1 MDEPTY
7 KRLIAK
13 AFGKAQKITNRG
25 TYECLY
31 PNCREVAIKSHSQQ
45 RLGALRSIAEEGL
58 VYSVQRNHYQVMKR
72 LPNTTVMVPTG
83 ISEASIF
90 IGFCPDHDRLIFEP
104 LEKIPLEPSNKK
116 QPFLLLFRSFC
127 YEYATKRKVRDWTR
141 TLYKEV
147 ETFAS
152 ADFLEYLDTTKTA
165 RDIFLSRDGV
175 YYFER
180 LFDILNT
187 EDFDQIQIEWKIV
200 DKNLGVSCSCVLSPL
215 LDTHESYMAEH
226 WNEAQPLLSFS
237 IVPSSDFT
245 HIVAVWLSTADPF
258 CQWARREMSDDIAL
272 ESFIN
277 RCAFEESEDTCVRP
291 SLWESLSNEEREAAE
306 LAIFPAYMRGAVV
319 RPVNVVKI

>member
-1 MDEPTY
+1 MDERTY

-31 PNCREVAIKSHSQQ
+31 PNSREVAIKSHSQQ

-147 ETFAS
+147 ETFARCSPSQVLASQS
-152 ADFLEYLDTTKTA
+152 AAKSACERVTSIGIPSDIAVEYDATIAIRAKSNLDTN
-165 RDIFLSRDGV
+165 D
-175 YYFER
+175 
-180 LFDILNT
+180 
-187 EDFDQIQIEWKIV
+187 
-200 DKNLGVSCSCVLSPL
+200 PL
-215 LDTHESYMAEH
+215 KWQNRS
-226 WNEAQPLLSFS
+226 QSF
-237 IVPSSDFT
+237 T
-245 HIVAVWLSTADPF
+245 W
-258 CQWARREMSDDIAL
+258 
-272 ESFIN
+272 
-277 RCAFEESEDTCVRP
+277 
-291 SLWESLSNEEREAAE
+291 AAE
-306 LAIFPAYMRGAVV
+306 FASVLRSIGKRQSPAPARLDEA
-319 RPVNVVKI
+319 K